1 MTEVSDREMIEVV
14 AKIFGTFERRVR
26 HNTFI
31 GGRKLTFDDHGD
43 LVLVYERNVAA
54 KWVPVGASQ

>member
-1 MTEVSDREMIEVV
+1 MISDRTKIEEL
-14 AKIFGTFERRVR
+14 AKLFGTFERRVR

-54 KWVPVGASQ
+54 KWVQVGASQ